1 MSKSNASKAI
11 GAAFFALTLF
21 ASSGQAELIV
31 AVIAPLKIGTPFA
44 AVGRQMKA
52 GAEQAIADVNAQREV
67 HNAAGVGRKLDL
79 LVLQLADDECQV
91 ALGKTIANQ
100 VANQGVPLIVG
111 HFCSSVS
118 VEAGQIYKANG
129 ALQIVPFSSMPSAS
143 SSSTLFRLMGTL
155 SSQAGLFVNFVKNLV
170 QGNPDLSANTDVA
183 IIVDR
188 SPYGEELGRE
198 IVQQLK
204 VAGVDMP
211 ALPEDDPKVFT
222 LKENT
227 KNAALE
233 TATEL
238 VDWGPEV
245 VFLGGYHPE
254 MDVLTAEI
262 KSRLPNAKLF
272 LSDLN
277 VTSAFVNGA
286 AGMPSNP
293 PVMIHPA
300 NPVPDSCGG
309 NPAPANCAVKARIA
323 TRLGGGPQVEP
334 SALFAYAA
342 IEVWAKAEA
351 TQPNPWSVGLTL
363 ESNDFPSVL
372 GLVGFQNGDTNDQQ
386 FYFFTW
392 TGNKL
397 TPFSP

>member
-1 MSKSNASKAI
+1 MSKSI
-11 GAAFFALTLF
+11 GKVLGGAFLALFSF

-52 GAEQAIADVNAQREV
+52 GAEQAIADVNAERMI
-67 HNAAGVGRKLDL
+67 HNAAAVGRKLDP
-79 LVLQLADDECQV
+79 LVLQLADDDCQV
-91 ALGKTIANQ
+91 TLGKTIANQ
-100 VANQGVPLIVG
+100 IANQGVPLIVG

-129 ALQIVPFSSMPSAS
+129 SLQIAPFSSMPRAS
-143 SSSTLFRLMGTL
+143 SSSTLFRLTGTL
-155 SSQAGLFVNFVKNLV
+155 SSQAGLFVSFVENLV
-170 QGNPDLSANTDVA
+170 QGNPDLSASTDVA
-183 IIVDR
+183 IVVDR

-198 IVQQLK
+198 IAQQLK
-204 VAGVDMP
+204 DAGVDTPTLP
-211 ALPEDDPKVFT
+211 ADDPKVFT

-227 KNAALE
+227 KEAALE

-238 VDWGPEV
+238 VSWGPEV

-254 MDVLTAEI
+254 MDVLTGEM

-272 LSDLN
+272 LSDAN
-277 VTSAFVNGA
+277 VTSTFVNGA
-286 AGMPSNP
+286 AGTPSNP
-293 PVMIHPA
+293 PVMIHSA
-300 NPVPDSCGG
+300 NPVPDLCGG

-323 TRLGGGPQVEP
+323 TRLGAGVDVEP
-334 SALFAYAA
+334 SALFTYAA

-351 TQPNPWSVGLTL
+351 SQPDLWSVGSTL

-386 FYFFTW
+386 FLFFTW
-392 TGNKL
+392 IGNKL
-397 TPFSP
+397 TSFSP